1 MQFHECAFDFCGDEF
16 AGLATMFSSCF
27 SRLRPRRRS
36 ATIHQTLL
44 WGPISWA
51 LFEKKEGNYYKSF
64 AVMKSWGEEC
74 WTVFVLSFQNVQ
86 IYFAFSVP
94 FFLFLRRKASWFFVL
109 QFLISSITRS
119 EEPKIKRLKNGGRE
133 RRGTTHFPI
142 NLPPPLTDYYT
153 PST

>member
-27 SRLRPRRRS
+27 SRLRPHRRS
-36 ATIHQTLL
+36 ATIHQTFL

-51 LFEKKEGNYYKSF
+51 LFGKKG
-64 AVMKSWGEEC
+64 GELFQIFRSHEILG
-74 WTVFVLSFQNVQ
+74 WRVLDRLCTIISKCPDLFC
-86 IYFAFSVP
+86 ILSA
-94 FFLFLRRKASWFFVL
+94 FLFIFAEKSLPIFRSPISHLVNNKVWRAKDQKAEKW
-109 QFLISSITRS
+109 
-119 EEPKIKRLKNGGRE
+119 GE

-142 NLPPPLTDYYT
+142 NLPPLTDYYT